1 LTVQSTYKRKLGDS
15 GEDVAV
21 SYLKARGYVILER
34 NFRALRGEIDIIARD
49 QDTLVFIEVK
59 TASSRK
65 FGSPETWVGRRK
77 QLQIGKIAGLYL
89 AREKKFDVNC
99 RFDVISILITA
110 RNHHIQH
117 FKDAFWL

>member
-1 LTVQSTYKRKLGDS
+1 MTVQSTHKRKLGDS
-15 GEDVAV
+15 GEDLAV
-21 SYLKARGYVILER
+21 SYLKSRGYSILER

-49 QDTLVFIEVK
+49 QNTLVFIEVK
-59 TASSRK
+59 TAIR
-65 FGSPETWVGRRK
+65 TVLIDILTRVGRRK

-89 AREKKFDVNC
+89 AKEKKHDINC

-110 RNHHIQH
+110 RNHHLRH